1 MDEKIEKMYQKFLY
15 YKFKTKAEDFSYKG
29 MCEHFYR
36 NGYRK
41 ESDTVKE
48 VLQKVLKFTL
58 DDEVG
63 MRYLVKNLA
72 REYGV
77 ELKQEKKYD
86 SVKKKISRA

>member
-1 MDEKIEKMYQKFLY
+1 MRKQIEEMYQEFLS
-15 YKFKTKAEDFSYKG
+15 YKHKTECEDFSYKA
-29 MCEHFYR
+29 MCEHFY
-36 NGYRK
+36 NIGYRK

-77 ELKQEKKYD
+77 ELK
-86 SVKKKISRA
+86 

>member
-1 MDEKIEKMYQKFLY
+1 MNDKIEQMYKEFLS
-15 YKFKTKAEDFSYKG
+15 YKFKTECEDFSYKG
-29 MCEHFYR
+29 MCEHFYSI
-36 NGYRK
+36 GYRK

-72 REYGV
+72 KEYGV
-77 ELKQEKKYD
+77 DL
-86 SVKKKISRA
+86 